1 MSKAAR
7 GITPIQ
13 LAINRDSRQPLD
25 AQIAAALREL
35 ILRGALAAGVRLPSS
50 RTLAQDVQVSRNS
63 VLAAYAQLIAEG
75 YAEART
81 GSGTRVAAVTPERM
95 LRAKPQKVTSSRV
108 VPRPAAQITDFARTL
123 TRFGSNVSQL
133 NDRIVPFRIATPA
146 LDNFPINIWTRLL
159 TRAALASTRRQLDA
173 GDPAGEPRLRRAIAK
188 HIYIT
193 RGVRCDAEQI
203 VVTSS
208 AQQAIDIAGRV
219 LVDPGTQV
227 WMEDPGYRGAQSIL
241 QALGAQLVPVPV
253 DDDGIDVDA
262 GRRKAPRARLAY
274 LTPAHQYPL
283 GVTMSLARRTE
294 ILAWARGA
302 DAYLIEDDY
311 DSEFR
316 FRERPIAALRSIDA
330 ERVIYIGTFSKSLF
344 PGLRLAYLVLPT
356 ALVEPCLA
364 VRWWSDGYS
373 PVVTQHALAQFI
385 EDAHFERHLRRMLV
399 LYRERHDALC
409 EAGARYLTK
418 QLEIVPTAGGM
429 HTVGWLREGHDD
441 VVVARRAAAAG
452 IDVLPVSAF
461 SSRRLR
467 RAGLV
472 LGFAA
477 FSPREIRQ
485 AAQAL
490 AAVLTT
496 SRS

>member
-13 LAINRDSRQPLD
+13 LAINRNSRQPLD

-35 ILRGALAAGVRLPSS
+35 ILRGALAAGARLPSS

-75 YAEART
+75 YAEALT

-95 LRAKPQKVTSSRV
+95 LRARPLERTSLRAA
-108 VPRPAAQITDFARTL
+108 PRSDTQITDFARTL
-123 TRFGSNVSQL
+123 RRFSSNVSQL

-159 TRAALASTRRQLDA
+159 NRAATASTRRQMDA
-173 GDPAGEPRLRRAIAK
+173 GDPAGELRLRRAIAT

-193 RGVRCDAEQI
+193 RGVRCEVEHI

-219 LVDPGTQV
+219 LVEPGTQI
-227 WMEDPGYRGAQSIL
+227 WMEDPGYRGAQAIL

-253 DDDGIDVDA
+253 DADGIDVDV
-262 GRRKAPRARLAY
+262 GRRKAPHARLAY

-294 ILAWARGA
+294 ILAWARA
-302 DAYLIEDDY
+302 ANAYLIEDDY

-344 PGLRLAYLVLPT
+344 PGLRLAYLVLPA
-356 ALVEPCLA
+356 ALAAPCLA
-364 VRWWSDGYS
+364 VRWWSDGFA
-373 PVVTQHALAQFI
+373 PVVTQQALAQFI
-385 EDAHFERHLRRMLV
+385 EEAHFERHLRRMLV
-399 LYRERHDALC
+399 LYRDRHDALC
-409 EAGARYLTK
+409 EAGTRYLAK
-418 QLEIVPTAGGM
+418 YLEIVPTAGGM
-429 HTVGWLREGHDD
+429 HTVGWLRDGLDD
-441 VVVARRAAAAG
+441 VAVAERAAAAG
-452 IDVLPVSAF
+452 IDVLPISAF
-461 SSRRLR
+461 TARRLQR
-467 RAGLV
+467 CGLV

-485 AAQAL
+485 AAQSL
-490 AAVLTT
+490 AALLTKY
-496 SRS
+496 RS